1 MQVHVVLTSG
11 VIAWLAVSFVLTA
24 SAMAYVVSYLNR
36 GDE

>member
-1 MQVHVVLTSG
+1 MQVYVVLTSG

-24 SAMAYVVSYLNR
+24 SGMAYCVSYLNR